1 MEAGVHDD
9 PRDQEARCPGE
20 EALLGQLPGPAILR
34 LINALDPGVNICQI
48 INHFIQL
55 SLMSSVNTSHNI
67 NPCLNCGEPDVHE
80 PGREGGEQG
89 ETDEAV
95 EGDEAPDGAQHQA
108 DDLPRPVDHVHVT
121 LLIVAVTDI
130 LCLVFVSDKYHIMY
144 YEVSIYTIL
153 AITLKKE
160 FLF

>member
-1 MEAGVHDD
+1 
-9 PRDQEARCPGE
+9 
-20 EALLGQLPGPAILR
+20 
-34 LINALDPGVNICQI
+34 
-48 INHFIQL
+48 
-55 SLMSSVNTSHNI
+55 MSSVNTSHNI
-67 NPCLNCGEPDVHE
+67 NPCLNCREPDVHE
-80 PGREGGEQG
+80 PGREGCEQG
-89 ETDEAV
+89 KTDEAV